1 MGDLS
6 RCRVLVAHNPVVF
19 DEDDPATADV
29 LTQVCVV
36 EEALALAGVPCER
49 VVVVGGRPWESPA
62 IAAIARRAVP
72 SFGGSR
78 RSLRAAPL
86 EPHAKT
92 PVVFNLVEAPP
103 GVPEVGTGNAAALEL
118 MGIPFTGSSSSTIC
132 LTTDKLVTRAVLAAA
147 GLPVAPG
154 GRLDPGAEVLAR
166 VPPPW
171 IVKPAWEDAS
181 VGLEGNPVC
190 KTREAALARTAF
202 LAERFPDEPVLV
214 ERFLAG
220 RELNVSLLS
229 RRDAA
234 GVEVLPVAEIAFV
247 DFPPDVPPF
256 VGFEAKWHTDS
267 FAYDHTPRRFPDEA
281 ADGPLL
287 ARAREV
293 ALAAWEVCR
302 GGDGYGRVD
311 LRADEEG
318 RLYILEVNANPCIDA
333 DAGFMAAAERGG
345 LTRREVIE
353 RIVAAALR
361 S

>member
-6 RCRVLVAHNPVVF
+6 RCRVLVAHNPVVL

-29 LTQVCVV
+29 LTQVSVV
-36 EEALALAGVPCER
+36 EEALAQAGVPCER
-49 VVVVGGRPWESPA
+49 AVVTGGRPWESPA
-62 IAAIARRAVP
+62 IAAAARPAVP
-72 SFGGSR
+72 SFGGSLR
-78 RSLRAAPL
+78 GLRASPANRPD
-86 EPHAKT
+86 AAT
-92 PVVFNLVEAPP
+92 TVVFNLVEAPP
-103 GVPEVGTGNAAALEL
+103 GVPEVQSGNAAALEL
-118 MGIPFTGSSSSTIC
+118 MGIPFTGSGSSMIC

-154 GRLDPGAEVLAR
+154 GRLDSAAEVLAR

-190 KTREAALARTAF
+190 ATREAVLARAAI
-202 LAERFPDEPVLV
+202 LAERLPGEPVLV

-247 DFPPDVPPF
+247 DFPPGVPAF
-256 VGFEAKWHTDS
+256 VGFEAKWHTSS
-267 FAYDHTPRRFPDEA
+267 FAYTHTLRRFPDDSE
-281 ADGPLL
+281 DGPFL
-287 ARAREV
+287 ARAREL
-293 ALAAWEVCR
+293 ALAAWQAC
-302 GGDGYGRVD
+302 GGGEGYGRID

-318 RLYILEVNANPCIDA
+318 RLHILEVNANPCIDA
-333 DAGFMAAAERGG
+333 DAGFMAAAEQGG
-345 LTRREVIE
+345 LTRRDVIE
-353 RIVAAALR
+353 RIVSAALR
-361 S
+361 